1 MYERFTE
8 RARQVVVLA
17 QDEARTALNNYVGAE
32 HILIGILREEEGLAA
47 RILASLDVT
56 TDKVR
61 EGVRERKIGRVVD
74 ADELDTILPLTP
86 RAKSILEQAL
96 RQALS
101 LGHNYIGT
109 EHVLLGL
116 LSEGG
121 NVAVEILTTDFPLTS
136 EQIRAEVIRMLS
148 GPKAPIVTESKS
160 NLDRLA
166 VLRDRSAENEARTA
180 REMGVLHFAITLTRH
195 LPGLE
200 DEEIIKTAKALYRA
214 S

>member
-32 HILIGILREEEGLAA
+32 HILIGLLREEEGLAA

-56 TDKVR
+56 VNKVR

-74 ADELDTILPLTP
+74 DDQLDAILPLTP

-148 GPKAPIVTESKS
+148 GPKAPIVMKGHRDNTPEAPVRESPTYIIKKS
-160 NLDRLA
+160 VAKIIVADTI
-166 VLRDRSAENEARTA
+166 D
-180 REMGVLHFAITLTRH
+180 LTRRY
-195 LPGLE
+195 PKASQE
-200 DEEIIKTAKALYRA
+200 DIAKAIELLHGL
-214 S
+214 